1 MTRIVPSKPQT
12 GWQYQAARIY
22 RSNMRSFVEQYWD
35 FLLSI
40 GLGLTLFLEDRIFRD
55 PTLTAFL
62 ILFGLTFLFSLLP
75 RIASRIQ
82 HTSKLMQYALAAVF
96 MSGFSL
102 IAAPLV
108 FAQQAPAA
116 PAAAQCGGGLFGP
129 LAQFFSTALGAAGG
143 AGDVCTLFGLIQ
155 AALVVVFVI
164 AIGVAVYQ
172 VGQGAEFR
180 TAFTPVALALV
191 VVVAAGI
198 IIRLFM
204 GTGTTA
210 APTTG
215 A

>member
-1 MTRIVPSKPQT
+1 M
-12 GWQYQAARIY
+12 
-22 RSNMRSFVEQYWD
+22 
-35 FLLSI
+35 
-40 GLGLTLFLEDRIFRD
+40 FLEDRILRD
-55 PTLTAFL
+55 STLTAFL
-62 ILFGLTFLFSLLP
+62 ILFGLTFLFSLIPQLT
-75 RIASRIQ
+75 SRMQ
-82 HTSKLMQYALAAVF
+82 RVSKPMQYALAGVCV
-96 MSGFSL
+96 SGVVV

-108 FAQQAPAA
+108 LAQAA
-116 PAAAQCGGGLFGP
+116 PTAAQCGGGLFGP

-143 AGDVCTLFGLIQ
+143 GGGDICTLFGLIQ

-180 TAFTPVALALV
+180 TAFTPIALALV

-204 GTGTTA
+204 GNGTTV
-210 APTTG
+210 APTPG

>member
-1 MTRIVPSKPQT
+1 MARIVQSKSRL
-12 GWQYQAARIY
+12 GLKYQFVQFFRFDK
-22 RSNMRSFVEQYWD
+22 RSFIREHWD
-35 FLLSI
+35 FFLPV
-40 GLGLTLFLEDRIFRD
+40 GLGLTLFLEDRILKD
-55 PTLTAFL
+55 STLTAFL
-62 ILFGLTFLFSLLP
+62 ILFGLTFLFSLIPQLTS
-75 RIASRIQ
+75 RMQHIA
-82 HTSKLMQYALAAVF
+82 KPMQYALAGVCV
-96 MSGFSL
+96 SGVVVV
-102 IAAPLV
+102 AAPLV
-108 FAQQAPAA
+108 LAQAA
-116 PAAAQCGGGLFGP
+116 PTAAQCGGGLFGP

-143 AGDVCTLFGLIQ
+143 GGGDVCTLFGLIQ

-215 A
+215 G